1 MNKINVD
8 DVLFNVIAEGK
19 KVTIIKPNGLVPE
32 KYYGVIKSYE
42 LKKWAQYYNCLFITF
57 RAFRK
62 RTDYQIIITP
72 NDTCFIIND
81 KIDNCW
87 RKEKISENMT
97 NLHRLTINDFNETN
111 IIMNHEYGQ
120 EFTDLWQ
127 EDIENIEII

>member
-42 LKKWAQYYNCLFITF
+42 LKKWAQYDNCLYITF
-57 RAFRK
+57 RGFRK
-62 RTDYQIIITP
+62 RSDEVIIITP
-72 NDTCFIIND
+72 HDTAFIIND
-81 KIDNCW
+81 KYEDCW
-87 RKEKISENMT
+87 KREKISDRESR
-97 NLHRLTINDFNETN
+97 LHRLKIDDFEQNKV
-111 IIMNHEYGQ
+111 IMNHKYGQ
-120 EFTDLWQ
+120 EFTDLLQ